1 MTTHQLDPQVRDSI
15 LNRLRR
21 VEGQVQGLQRM
32 VMEDRDAQEVL
43 NQMYAG
49 KAALAATLA
58 LLLRE
63 VLSAYASKLTED
75 GVSKLEEIATLLRKF
90 AR

>member
-75 GVSKLEEIATLLRKF
+75 GVSKLEKIATLLRKF